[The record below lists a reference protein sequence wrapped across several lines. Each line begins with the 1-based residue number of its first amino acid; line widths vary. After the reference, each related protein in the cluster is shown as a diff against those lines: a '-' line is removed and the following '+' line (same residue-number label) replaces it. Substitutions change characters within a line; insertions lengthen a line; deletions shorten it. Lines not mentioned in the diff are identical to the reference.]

1 MNVAHGLV
9 SIDCSARMI
18 QNTKRDLLL
27 ENCRYI
33 NLGIKLTQPGTTN
46 LDGSKSESIRKKR
59 MGENALRRPVATAG
73 RQLPRK
79 CS

>member
-9 SIDCSARMI
+9 SIDCSARMT

-33 NLGIKLTQPGTTN
+33 NLGIKLTQLGTTN
-46 LDGSKSESIRKKR
+46 LDGSRNESIRKKR
-59 MGENALRRPVATAG
+59 MGENALRQPVATAG
-73 RQLPRK
+73 RRLQQK